1 MLLNLHG
8 CFIVQKVSNNSK
20 LVLKKDKKKGMLDR
34 SASLIALFK
43 HTRKKKPYLTN

>member
-20 LVLKKDKKKGMLDR
+20 LVLKKDKKK
-34 SASLIALFK
+34 ACWIEAL
-43 HTRKKKPYLTN
+43 H